1 MHGIEMTFIIY
12 AGSWTMAMALALL
25 LLALRL
31 SPFRFG
37 DPLVAAYVSYH
48 RNVPTLVQ
56 LMLWYFGIFTLMPS
70 GVAEWLAVHNA
81 EAIFAVI
88 GLGL

>member
-1 MHGIEMTFIIY
+1 MSGFDLSAILGNPEYTAMLLHGIEMTFIIY
-12 AGSWTMAMALALL
+12 AGSWSMAMALALL

-37 DPLVAAYVSYH
+37 DPLVSAYVSYH

-56 LMLWYFGIFTLMPS
+56 LMLWYFGIFTL
-70 GVAEWLAVHNA
+70 
-81 EAIFAVI
+81 
-88 GLGL
+88 